1 MADFKKAFQL
11 IIANEG
17 GYVNDPD
24 DPGGETYKGISRKN
38 WPAWL
43 GWIAIDHLKALPGFP
58 ASLHDDNET
67 VRQFEYEV
75 SSFYY
80 CQFWNLIKGSLI
92 SDQGMANSIMDFAV
106 NAGVGTSVELA
117 QKVVKTD
124 PDGKIGPNTI
134 KAINAFNP
142 DHFMSAFT
150 VEKIRRYIAIV
161 KKRPTSKKYFLGWIS
176 RAVGL

>member
-24 DPGGETYKGISRKN
+24 DAGGETYKGISRKN
-38 WPAWL
+38 WPGWL
-43 GWIAIDHLKALPGFP
+43 GWIAIDHLKGLPNFP
-58 ASLHDDNET
+58 ATLHDDNEI
-67 VRQFEYEV
+67 VRQLEYEV
-75 SSFYY
+75 SSFYHT
-80 CQFWNLIKGSLI
+80 QFWQRISGALI
-92 SDQGMANSIMDFAV
+92 QEQAVANSIFDFAV
-106 NAGVGTSVELA
+106 NAGTVTSVQLA
-117 QKVVKTD
+117 QTVVKTT
-124 PDGKIGPNTI
+124 PDGKSGPNTV
-134 KAINAFNP
+134 KAINDFNP